1 MPGSSEHLHKLVCI
15 GLARFLATS
24 YRTAT
29 RFEVAF
35 LRTDGMLIDI
45 DTNDGL
51 KKIRVCDY
59 CRTVCIPY
67 GQFCSSRCYHRHLDV
82 IADRQESERE
92 RQLQELK
99 EWEAK
104 RNGR

>member
-35 LRTDGMLIDI
+35 LRTDEMKDLTAWLIEQAR
-45 DTNDGL
+45 
-51 KKIRVCDY
+51 KERK
-59 CRTVCIPY
+59 
-67 GQFCSSRCYHRHLDV
+67 HLETERRRQ
-82 IADRQESERE
+82 IAA
-92 RQLQELK
+92 LVK
-99 EWEAK
+99 WEAK